1 MGGSMVGNDPGKGT
15 VTGGVTRLSL
25 LAPLDGW
32 AAPLEEVP
40 DPVFAQRMMGDGLAI
55 DPTGGTLRAPC
66 DGVVIAIHRARHAVT
81 LRAECGVEILM
92 HIGLETVALGGRGFT
107 VHTTE
112 GAAVRAGDALIEFD
126 MDLLAREAKSL
137 VTPLVIAGGPSA
149 TVVAAK
155 TGVAVRA
162 GEVLLTLLVQG
173 RGSAR
178 ADGAGVARGSA
189 AGAERSLVLPLAHG
203 LHARPAAVL
212 AAAAKPFAAAVHLVA
227 QGRRANAKSAVAAM
241 SLGLRHG
248 DALTVVGEGADAT
261 AAVAAVADA
270 IAAGLGETPVPPPA
284 ALPVPSLPSAAVPPP
299 DEPPAL
305 EVQPPFAPGETAVIR
320 AVTAAPGLALGR
332 AFRLEDEEVEVPAS
346 GRGAEAERTLLAAA
360 LKRVRA
366 RLGAAVAQSEAAGQA
381 QRRDIFRAHLAIL
394 DDPELLDE
402 ALAAISGGE
411 AAGVAWRA
419 ATDRRA
425 TALRALGNPRMAE
438 RAADLIDLRRQVML
452 ALAGREPQ
460 PVILPQGAILVAEEL
475 MPSQLSNLDAGRLAG
490 FCTARGGPTS
500 HVAILAAS
508 MGVPALVAGGAA
520 VLRIPDDAPLILD
533 ADRGLLHVQPPAE
546 DLARLERETG
556 QRQARTEANLRAAAA
571 DCVMADGTRIE
582 VYTNVGKVADA
593 VKGVA
598 KGAEGCGLL
607 RTEFLFLDRQT
618 APDEDE
624 QAAQYQA
631 VATALAGRPLIIR
644 TLDVGGDKPLPYLPL
659 PREENPILGLRGV
672 RIGLR
677 RPEILRTQLRAILR
691 VRPVGQC
698 RIMVPMVATLDEVRA
713 VRDMLDQER
722 EALGHAPPVQL
733 GVMVETPAAAVTADQ
748 LATEADFLSIG
759 TNDLTQYVLA
769 MDRGNPDLA
778 ARLDALHPAVLR
790 LIRQTAEGAA
800 RHGRWVGVCGALAS
814 DPAAAPLLVGL
825 GVTELSATPPA
836 IPDIKA
842 ALRPLD
848 KAACAALAREALAQ
862 ESAAAVRSLL
872 ARAGMAVSVMEG
884 AA

>member
-1 MGGSMVGNDPGKGT
+1 MGGSMVGNGAPADAAPGT
-15 VTGGVTRLSL
+15 ANVTRLTL

-32 AAPLEEVP
+32 ATPLDEVP
-40 DPVFAQRMMGDGLAI
+40 DPVFAQRMMGEGLAL
-55 DPTGGTLRAPC
+55 DPTGASLRAPC
-66 DGVVIAIHRARHAVT
+66 DGVVLTVHRARHAVT
-81 LRAECGVEILM
+81 LRADCGVEILM
-92 HIGLETVALGGRGFT
+92 HVGLETVALGGRGFT
-107 VHTTE
+107 VHVAE
-112 GAAVRAGDALIEFD
+112 GAVVRAGDALIDFD

-137 VTPLVIAGGPSA
+137 LTPLIIAGGPA
-149 TVVAAK
+149 TTVVEAK
-155 TGVAVRA
+155 TGTPVRA

-173 RGSAR
+173 
-178 ADGAGVARGSA
+178 DGAASA
-189 AGAERSLVLPLAHG
+189 PSTERVPRAEQSVVLPLVHG
-203 LHARPAAVL
+203 LHARPSAVL
-212 AAAAKPFAAAVHLVA
+212 AAAAKPYGSAVFLAA

-241 SLGLRHG
+241 ALGLRHG
-248 DALTVVGEGADAT
+248 DALTVLAEGEDAA
-261 AAVAAVADA
+261 AAVAAVAAA
-270 IAAGLGETPVPPPA
+270 ISAGLGEKPVA
-284 ALPVPSLPSAAVPPP
+284 LAEALPVPSLPSAAVPPH

-305 EVQPPFAPGETAVIR
+305 EAQPPFAPGETAVIR

-332 AFRLEDEEVEVPAS
+332 AFRLQEEEVEVPAS
-346 GRGAEAERTLLAAA
+346 GLGADAEQAALAAA
-360 LKRVRA
+360 LDRVRA
-366 RLGAAVAQSEAAGQA
+366 RLAAAVAHAEETRQT
-381 QRRDIFRAHLAIL
+381 QRRDIFQAHLAIL
-394 DDPELLDE
+394 DDPDLLDE
-402 ALAAISGGE
+402 ARATIAGGGS
-411 AAGVAWRA
+411 AGTAWRA
-419 ATDRRA
+419 ATDRSA
-425 TALRALGNPRMAE
+425 AALRALGNPRMAE

-475 MPSQLSNLDAGRLAG
+475 MPSQLSNLDASRLAG

-520 VLRIPDDAPLILD
+520 VLRIPDDARLILD
-533 ADRGLLHVQPPAE
+533 ADRGLLHVQPPAD
-546 DLARLERETG
+546 DLAKLERET
-556 QRQARTEANLRAAAA
+556 ARRKVLAEANLKAAAA

-713 VRDMLDQER
+713 VRDMLDHER

-800 RHGRWVGVCGALAS
+800 KHGRWVGVCGALAS

-825 GVTELSATPPA
+825 GVTELSATPPT
-836 IPDIKA
+836 IPEIKA

-848 KAACAALAREALAQ
+848 KAACVALATEALAQ

-872 ARAGMAVSVMEG
+872 ARAGLAVAITEG

>member
-1 MGGSMVGNDPGKGT
+1 M
-15 VTGGVTRLSL
+15 TRLTL

-32 AAPLEEVP
+32 ATPLDEVP
-40 DPVFAQRMMGDGLAI
+40 DPVFAQRMMGEGLAL

-66 DGVVIAIHRARHAVT
+66 DGVVLTVHRARHAVT
-81 LRAECGVEILM
+81 LRADCGVEILM
-92 HIGLETVALGGRGFT
+92 HVGLETVALGGRGFT
-107 VHTTE
+107 VHVAE
-112 GAAVRAGDALIEFD
+112 GALVRAGDALIDFD

-137 VTPLVIAGGPSA
+137 LTPLIVAGGPAA
-149 TVVAAK
+149 TVVEVR
-155 TGVAVRA
+155 TGAPVRA

-173 RGSAR
+173 DA
-178 ADGAGVARGSA
+178 AASA
-189 AGAERSLVLPLAHG
+189 ATGERTQSAEQSVVLPLVHG
-203 LHARPAAVL
+203 LHARPSAVL
-212 AAAAKPFAAAVHLVA
+212 AAAAKSYAAAVFLAA

-248 DALTVVGEGADAT
+248 DALTVLAEGEDAA
-261 AAVAAVADA
+261 AAVAAVAAA
-270 IAAGLGETPVPPPA
+270 ISAGLGEAPVPLA
-284 ALPVPSLPSAAVPPP
+284 EALPVPSLPSAAVPPH
-299 DEPPAL
+299 DEPPVL
-305 EVQPPFAPGETAVIR
+305 EAQPPFAPGETAVIR

-332 AFRLEDEEVEVPAS
+332 AFRLQEEEVEVPAS
-346 GRGAEAERTLLAAA
+346 GLDADAERQALANA
-360 LKRVRA
+360 LDRVRA
-366 RLGAAVAQSEAAGQA
+366 RLAAAVAHAEETRQT
-381 QRRDIFRAHLAIL
+381 QRRDIFQAHLAIL
-394 DDPELLDE
+394 DDPDLFDE
-402 ALAAISGGE
+402 AQAAIAGGE
-411 AAGVAWRA
+411 SAGSAWRG
-419 ATDRRA
+419 ATDRSA
-425 TALRALGNPRMAE
+425 AALRALGNPRMAE

-533 ADRGLLHVQPPAE
+533 ADRGLLHVQPPAD
-546 DLARLERETG
+546 DLAKLERET
-556 QRQARTEANLRAAAA
+556 ARRKVLAEANLKAAAA

-713 VRDMLDQER
+713 VRDMLDHER

-800 RHGRWVGVCGALAS
+800 KHGRWVGVCGALAS

-825 GVTELSATPPA
+825 GVTELSATPPT

-848 KAACAALAREALAQ
+848 RAACVALATEALAQ

-872 ARAGMAVSVMEG
+872 ARAGLAVAITEG

>member
-1 MGGSMVGNDPGKGT
+1 
-15 VTGGVTRLSL
+15 
-25 LAPLDGW
+25 
-32 AAPLEEVP
+32 
-40 DPVFAQRMMGDGLAI
+40 
-55 DPTGGTLRAPC
+55 
-66 DGVVIAIHRARHAVT
+66 
-81 LRAECGVEILM
+81 
-92 HIGLETVALGGRGFT
+92 
-107 VHTTE
+107 
-112 GAAVRAGDALIEFD
+112 
-126 MDLLAREAKSL
+126 
-137 VTPLVIAGGPSA
+137 
-149 TVVAAK
+149 
-155 TGVAVRA
+155 
-162 GEVLLTLLVQG
+162 
-173 RGSAR
+173 
-178 ADGAGVARGSA
+178 
-189 AGAERSLVLPLAHG
+189 
-203 LHARPAAVL
+203 
-212 AAAAKPFAAAVHLVA
+212 
-227 QGRRANAKSAVAAM
+227 
-241 SLGLRHG
+241 
-248 DALTVVGEGADAT
+248 
-261 AAVAAVADA
+261 
-270 IAAGLGETPVPPPA
+270 
-284 ALPVPSLPSAAVPPP
+284 
-299 DEPPAL
+299 
-305 EVQPPFAPGETAVIR
+305 
-320 AVTAAPGLALGR
+320 
-332 AFRLEDEEVEVPAS
+332 
-346 GRGAEAERTLLAAA
+346 
-360 LKRVRA
+360 
-366 RLGAAVAQSEAAGQA
+366 
-381 QRRDIFRAHLAIL
+381 
-394 DDPELLDE
+394 
-402 ALAAISGGE
+402 
-411 AAGVAWRA
+411 
-419 ATDRRA
+419 
-425 TALRALGNPRMAE
+425 
-438 RAADLIDLRRQVML
+438 ML

-475 MPSQLSNLDAGRLAG
+475 MPSQLSNLDASRLAG

-533 ADRGLLHVQPPAE
+533 ADRGLLHVQPPAD
-546 DLARLERETG
+546 DLAKLERETA
-556 QRQARTEANLRAAAA
+556 QRKVVAEANLKAAAA

-631 VATALAGRPLIIR
+631 VATALQGRPLIIR

-713 VRDMLDQER
+713 VRDMLDHER

-778 ARLDALHPAVLR
+778 ARLDALHPSVLR
-790 LIRQTAEGAA
+790 LIRLTAEGAA
-800 RHGRWVGVCGALAS
+800 KHGRWVGVCGALAS

-825 GVTELSATPPA
+825 GVTELSATPPT

-848 KAACAALAREALAQ
+848 KAACVALATEALAQ

-872 ARAGMAVSVMEG
+872 ARAGLAVTITEG

>member
-1 MGGSMVGNDPGKGT
+1 MVGNGT
-15 VTGGVTRLSL
+15 PTGTASGNGGGVTRLIL

-32 AAPLEEVP
+32 ATPLDEVP
-40 DPVFAQRMMGDGLAI
+40 DPVFAQRMMGEGLAL
-55 DPTGGTLRAPC
+55 DPTGATLRAPC
-66 DGVVIAIHRARHAVT
+66 DGVVLTVHRARHAVT
-81 LRAECGVEILM
+81 LRADCGVEILM
-92 HIGLETVALGGRGFT
+92 HVGLETVALGGRGFT
-107 VHTTE
+107 VHVAE
-112 GAAVRAGDALIEFD
+112 GALVRAGDALIDFD

-137 VTPLVIAGGPSA
+137 LTPLIIAGGPAA
-149 TVVAAK
+149 TVVEAR
-155 TGVAVRA
+155 TGTPVRA

-173 RGSAR
+173 
-178 ADGAGVARGSA
+178 DGAASA
-189 AGAERSLVLPLAHG
+189 AAGERTQSAEQSVVLPLVHG
-203 LHARPAAVL
+203 LHARPSAVL
-212 AAAAKPFAAAVHLVA
+212 AAAAKPYAAAVFLAA

-248 DALTVVGEGADAT
+248 DALTVLAEGEDAA
-261 AAVAAVADA
+261 AAVAAVAAA
-270 IAAGLGETPVPPPA
+270 ISAGLGETPVA
-284 ALPVPSLPSAAVPPP
+284 LAEALPVPSLPSAAVPPH

-305 EVQPPFAPGETAVIR
+305 EAQPPFAPGETAVIR

-332 AFRLEDEEVEVPAS
+332 AFRLQEEEVEVPA
-346 GRGAEAERTLLAAA
+346 GGLGADAEQAALAAA
-360 LKRVRA
+360 LDRVRT
-366 RLGAAVAQSEAAGQA
+366 RLAAAVAHAEETRQT
-381 QRRDIFRAHLAIL
+381 QRRDIFQAHLAIL
-394 DDPELLDE
+394 DDPDLLDE
-402 ALAAISGGE
+402 AQAAITGGE
-411 AAGVAWRA
+411 AAGSAWRA
-419 ATDRRA
+419 ATDRSA
-425 TALRALGNPRMAE
+425 AALRALGNPRMAE

-533 ADRGLLHVQPPAE
+533 ADRGLLHVQPPAD
-546 DLARLERETG
+546 DLAKLERET
-556 QRQARTEANLRAAAA
+556 ARRKVVAEANLKAAAA

-631 VATALAGRPLIIR
+631 VATALQGRPLIIR

-713 VRDMLDQER
+713 VRDMLDHER

-825 GVTELSATPPA
+825 GVTELSATPPT

-848 KAACAALAREALAQ
+848 KAACVALATEALAQ

-872 ARAGMAVSVMEG
+872 ARAGLAVAITEG